1 MNRERAI
8 SMDQIRDA
16 GPAAEEPDRA
26 RRAALR
32 RLGRFAATTPPAVT
46 LLLVATRKADAGPG
60 ISGEVSSKTL
70 KSVDGNVDEAS
81 LLSAV
86 AALPVDRWRYKP
98 ETGLSQQLHIGPYA
112 EDFKASF
119 GIGDGVTINTTDALG
134 ICLAAIKALT
144 ARVASLEAE
153 LRAKTGDEQ

>member
-1 MNRERAI
+1 
-8 SMDQIRDA
+8 MDQIKDA
-16 GPAAEEPDRA
+16 GPAAEKPDEA

-32 RLGRFAATTPPAVT
+32 RLGRFAAVTPPAVT
-46 LLLVATRKADAGPG
+46 LLLAATREAKAGPG
-60 ISGEVSSKTL
+60 SSVMLSSKSL
-70 KSVDGNVDEAS
+70 KAVDGNVDEAG

-153 LRAKTGDEQ
+153 LRAKTGEGQ